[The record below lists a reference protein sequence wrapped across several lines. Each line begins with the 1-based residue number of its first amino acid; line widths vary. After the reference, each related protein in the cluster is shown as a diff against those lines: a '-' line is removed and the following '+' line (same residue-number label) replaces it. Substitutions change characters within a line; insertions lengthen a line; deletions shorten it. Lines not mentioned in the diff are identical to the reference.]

1 MNARVLGGV
10 RSRSIACSAN
20 RCVSSAWP
28 VTEAVRC
35 LAAAPPRGTPSTPTT
50 TPSAAIDVTTI
61 PMT

>member
-1 MNARVLGGV
+1 M